1 MGYSHGWIFPIN
13 SRSSYVLSRSGTLVA
28 VAQDQNPL
36 AEPAHYACGLELPP
50 NSRAHD

>member
-1 MGYSHGWIFPIN
+1 MGGFFPLIHAAH
-13 SRSSYVLSRSGTLVA
+13 VLSRSGTLVA

-36 AEPAHYACGLELPP
+36 AEPAAHYACGLELPP